1 MEALVQAGDH
11 KLYPKLTGHH
21 KQVTEGELPNTIS
34 VRMEP
39 SRCVDVRGDLIWGE
53 VAINSYI
60 ERK

>member
-11 KLYPKLTGHH
+11 KLCPKLTGHH

-39 SRCVDVRGDLIWGE
+39 SRSVNVRSDLIRRE
-53 VAINSYI
+53 VAINSYV
-60 ERK
+60 KWK